1 MSIELLRQIAA
12 TPLPTSFASAKDV
25 DAVRILRQAG
35 LVIAVPE
42 EPPEGGIKVVAITEK
57 GNQEL
62 LHLHYPGHRQ
72 PDPVPRSSWLQV
84 AAQRARSAFREAG
97 RSGRRRF

>member
-12 TPLPTSFASAKDV
+12 TPLPRSFAAAKDV

-42 EPPEGGIKVVAITEK
+42 APPEGAIKVVAITEK
-57 GNQEL
+57 GNDEL
-62 LHLHYPGHRQ
+62 LRLHYPEHRL
-72 PDPVPRSSWLQV
+72 PESVPRPSWLQV
-84 AAQRARSAFREAG
+84 AAQRARSVIREAG
-97 RSGRRRF
+97 RSGRDGL

>member
-12 TPLPTSFASAKDV
+12 SPLPTSFARAKDV

-42 EPPEGGIKVVAITEK
+42 APPDGGIKVVAITEK

-62 LHLHYPGHRQ
+62 VHLHYPGQRR

-84 AAQRARSAFREAG
+84 AAQRARSALREAG
-97 RSGRRRF
+97 RAGGRRS